1 MDAPPWSAPE
11 QKIGAPAQ
19 PKSAPEKPASA
30 PEPPKSAAG
39 KAGPSTS
46 PATTSPATTAPVNHA
61 ACSPQALNAKDRGK
75 PPAEPDASL
84 HSLYAETTA
93 GHVEGDDSTETAV
106 LTLTKKEE
114 VAESSSSRRRPRDT
128 LSPVADT
135 CVRQPTGCAS
145 GHGVTNTLPC
155 SSCGTLMTSSWPRS

>member
-1 MDAPPWSAPE
+1 MT
-11 QKIGAPAQ
+11 
-19 PKSAPEKPASA
+19 
-30 PEPPKSAAG
+30 SAAERTRCSTTTNRAPG
-39 KAGPSTS
+39 FVPTRADCPPSIEALARMHLAVLT
-46 PATTSPATTAPVNHA
+46 PVNHA

-84 HSLYAETTA
+84 HSLYAETMA
-93 GHVEGDDSTETAV
+93 GHVEGQDSTETAV

>member
-1 MDAPPWSAPE
+1 MQHNHEPRSRLFPYARRLPSVHRSVSAHALGRPN
-11 QKIGAPAQ
+11 P
-19 PKSAPEKPASA
+19 SKPRCLLT
-30 PEPPKSAAG
+30 AG
-39 KAGPSTS
+39 
-46 PATTSPATTAPVNHA
+46 
-61 ACSPQALNAKDRGK
+61 ALNAKDRGK

-84 HSLYAETTA
+84 HSLYAETMA
-93 GHVEGDDSTETAV
+93 GHVEGQDSTETAV